1 MPAAKA
7 SASPFASGSSHAPA
21 TLCRLISAASGQSS
35 EGAGPSLTE
44 TPVASSLTASAL
56 NLSES
61 DPGKVIPADSMAMP
75 PQGASRLI
83 RPSSREGAADG
94 APELTSAERNNALAR
109 CTGCQSDCLAK
120 GVVELNINLLPPSPA
135 RVPFVRSRPLAK
147 RASVPL
153 KRTRLQQTSEL
164 LLRSLCFRALM
175 CLRALPLDESLEQR
189 LFIAIAR
196 PVE

>member
-1 MPAAKA
+1 
-7 SASPFASGSSHAPA
+7 
-21 TLCRLISAASGQSS
+21 
-35 EGAGPSLTE
+35 
-44 TPVASSLTASAL
+44 
-56 NLSES
+56 
-61 DPGKVIPADSMAMP
+61 MAMP

-83 RPSSREGAADG
+83 RPSSCEGAADG

-109 CTGCQSDCLAK
+109 CTGCQSDCSAE
-120 GVVELNINLLPPSPA
+120 GVAELNMNLLPPSPA
-135 RVPFVRSRPLAK
+135 RVPFVRSPLAK